1 MWHRRESNRRQ
12 PAWRPDATEERVR
25 RLDDTG
31 EVNDESTK
39 QNSTTPTGTRTR
51 ERRLAKSELGKA
63 RAMERWI
70 RRAGARRGPMETMS
84 GERTAAACCWGKRRT
99 QESST
104 ARDHGELELGTRR
117 WGLEQGRR
125 AGKKTTQGRAET
137 RAAARMELGHEAG
150 RERRRPGDGQSGGH
164 HGAVQGGRVE
174 DGVAGARRPSWAA
187 ATERKQELSGAL
199 EAGRSAMGEGDPS
212 RGASG
217 AAMEPR
223 TSSSRGGR

>member
-70 RRAGARRGPMETMS
+70 RRAG
-84 GERTAAACCWGKRRT
+84 
-99 QESST
+99 
-104 ARDHGELELGTRR
+104 
-117 WGLEQGRR
+117 GLEQGAVQWRPCRASARLLLAAGENGAHRKAPRR
-125 AGKKTTQGRAET
+125 ATMVSWSWAHGAGGWSRDA
-137 RAAARMELGHEAG
+137 ELGRRRRKAEQRRARLRAWSSAMKLGERDAG
-150 RERRRPGDGQSGGH
+150 RGTASP
-164 HGAVQGGRVE
+164 VV
-174 DGVAGARRPSWAA
+174 
-187 ATERKQELSGAL
+187 TMAL
-199 EAGRSAMGEGDPS
+199 CREAEW
-212 RGASG
+212 
-217 AAMEPR
+217 R
-223 TSSSRGGR
+223 TALQPWG